1 MENITEIAV
10 IVPAYNETEYM
21 TSVLSVLRNDDPISE
36 IIVVDD
42 GILR

>member
-10 IVPAYNETEYM
+10 IVPAYNDAEYM
-21 TSVLSVLRNDDPISE
+21 TSVLRVLRNDDPISE